1 MKNSMNP
8 KVVKITAKC
17 SDLCFA
23 QVIDGNGNV
32 IAKHDG
38 YVPEFMPGEHYG
50 DYVELEID
58 IKTGKLLNWKPGSY
72 LHKFIKE
79 NEV

>member
-8 KVVKITAKC
+8 AVVKVTAKC
-17 SDLCFA
+17 SDLCFT
-23 QVIDGNGNV
+23 QVVDANDNV
-32 IAKHDG
+32 IAEHDG

-50 DYVELEID
+50 DYVELKID
-58 IKTGKLLNWKPGSY
+58 IATGKLLNWKPGSY
-72 LHKFIKE
+72 LHKFIKQ

>member
-8 KVVKITAKC
+8 AVVKVSAKC
-17 SDLCFA
+17 VDRCFV
-23 QVIDGNGNV
+23 QVEDSFGNV
-32 IAKHDG
+32 IAEHDG

-50 DYVELEID
+50 DYVELKID
-58 IKTGKLLNWKPGSY
+58 IATGMILNWNPGSY
-72 LHKFIKE
+72 LHKFIKQ